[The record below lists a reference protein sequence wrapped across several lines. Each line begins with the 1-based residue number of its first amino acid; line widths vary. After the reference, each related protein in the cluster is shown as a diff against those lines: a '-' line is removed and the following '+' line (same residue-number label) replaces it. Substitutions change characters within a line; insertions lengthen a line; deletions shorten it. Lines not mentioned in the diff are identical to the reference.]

1 VEKKM
6 KLRLIYLAAGNSRRF
21 GSNKLLYELEG
32 KPLYLHLLERLDRL
46 CARHDGWEVIA
57 VTQYPQIYDEV
68 RAENIRAVFS
78 PDSHKGVSYS
88 IRAGLEAAAD
98 AQACAFFVAD
108 QPYLTEESAEAFL
121 ENMER
126 NQAELGCVICGDQTG
141 NPAWFSRNY
150 FPELVEL
157 KEDQGGRKVLKKY
170 PDQTAYFLISDAEE
184 LQDIDLVP

>member
-1 VEKKM
+1 M
-6 KLRLIYLAAGNSRRF
+6 KVYLIYLAAGNSRRF

-32 KPLYLHLLERLDRL
+32 KPLYRHLLNRLVSL
-46 CARHDGWEVIA
+46 CGRHADWEVIT

-78 PDSHKGVSYS
+78 PDSHKGISYS

-98 AQACAFFVAD
+98 AQACTFFVAD

-170 PDQTAYFLISDAEE
+170 PDQTAYFSISDARE
-184 LQDIDLVP
+184 LQDVDLVP